1 MFSFCSQGVNPGNR
15 LDMGGPSYGRRIA
28 EVRAAADAARDAQ
41 RKADHLAC
49 EAWNL
54 QMKEGGPAQPSP
66 SLRAAI
72 NSGFRFLRVQCSGCK
87 QRAYVDLEG
96 IRRPPGTSIW
106 RLEKL
111 LACDLCRAKNNRAP
125 RATLELLTREASSGV

>member
-1 MFSFCSQGVNPGNR
+1 MQPQTRRAMRSARRTTSLAKPG
-15 LDMGGPSYGRRIA
+15 IF
-28 EVRAAADAARDAQ
+28 
-41 RKADHLAC
+41 
-49 EAWNL
+49 
-54 QMKEGGPAQPSP
+54 QMKEGGAAQPSP

-87 QRAYVDLEG
+87 QRAYVDLAG

-125 RATLELLTREASSGV
+125 RATLELLTREASPGV